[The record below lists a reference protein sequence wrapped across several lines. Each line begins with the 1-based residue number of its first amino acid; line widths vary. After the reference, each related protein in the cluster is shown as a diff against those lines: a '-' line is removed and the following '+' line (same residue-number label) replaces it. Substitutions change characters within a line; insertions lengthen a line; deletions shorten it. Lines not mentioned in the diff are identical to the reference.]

1 MPKVSGMIF
10 ETKQRMIRTG
20 PSFVRIVADLGSL
33 DELAVKR
40 ENGGIQIE
48 QKAGTGLG
56 QIEHLQP

>member
-20 PSFVRIVADLGSL
+20 PSFVRIVADLGSF
-33 DELAVKR
+33 DELAVKS
-40 ENGGIQIE
+40 EDGGIQIE

-56 QIEHLQP
+56 